1 MNIFLLL
8 LQMSNPNNF
17 NLFDNSLNITQRN
30 HFKNTIVFTNYQK
43 NMSKSYQVYIVR
55 ELQIYLNYTENL
67 ETY

>member
-67 ETY
+67 DTY

>member
-67 ETY
+67 DMY

>member
-30 HFKNTIVFTNYQK
+30 HLKNAIVFTNYQK

-67 ETY
+67 DTY

>member
-30 HFKNTIVFTNYQK
+30 HLKNTIVFTNYQK

-67 ETY
+67 DTY